1 MTVGLSPFLSE
12 RQFPCMQLGHTRDN
26 RRNDVLVVNPDALDL
41 VMRRVSKKPG
51 KRRDEWNEETEADS

>member
-1 MTVGLSPFLSE
+1 
-12 RQFPCMQLGHTRDN
+12 MQLGHTRDN